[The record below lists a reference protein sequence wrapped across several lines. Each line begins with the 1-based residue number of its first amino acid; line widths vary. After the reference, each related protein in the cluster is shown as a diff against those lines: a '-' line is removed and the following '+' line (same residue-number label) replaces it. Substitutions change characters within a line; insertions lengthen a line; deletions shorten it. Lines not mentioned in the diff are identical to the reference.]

1 MEGWCTHEKA
11 CNLFN
16 IVYTNELKLCV
27 EIGTFG
33 GKSMIA
39 IALALKALNDGI
51 VFGID
56 PWKVDACLEGTNG
69 EENNKWWSEIDW
81 NKIISSYFDKAQEFD
96 VLGHMAH
103 FRKHDTQCLQYFS
116 DESIDLIHF
125 DSNHSEEVACR
136 TVNDWWGK
144 IRSQGVIVMDDIDWD
159 GQDKAADL
167 LKKKGVLVIKE
178 YDKYG
183 IYIKP

>member
-11 CNLFN
+11 CNLFS
-16 IVYTNELKLCV
+16 IVYTNQLKLCV

-33 GKSMIA
+33 GKSMMA
-39 IALALKALNDGI
+39 IALALKALDDGI

-56 PWKVDACLEGTNG
+56 PWKVEPCLEGSNKDHD
-69 EENNKWWSEIDW
+69 NKWWSQVDW
-81 NKIISSYFDKAQEFD
+81 NTIIASYFDKAQEFG

-103 FRKHDTQCLQYFS
+103 FRKHDTKCLQYFNE
-116 DESIDLIHF
+116 ESIDLIHF

-144 IRSQGVIVMDDIDWD
+144 IRSQGVIVMDDINWD
-159 GQDKAADL
+159 GQHKAADL

-178 YDKYG
+178 YDNYG